1 MSRLPSLKA
10 VLRPWPV
17 NFIFCILLPLQSTIF
32 RCSRSRGKEGR
43 ILAGTA
49 FLLAF
54 RITVMVG
61 NSFIYSYW
69 CWKQIKFK
77 QGFKNDHSPSSSEQ
91 GGRLSLG
98 LGGRK
103 FTVSAL
109 QSASA
114 RPSSRPAPA
123 VAAASSRLTWR
134 KHPAP
139 PGGRGGGVTSSQTP
153 VRPWLRRS
161 PSWTSVHPAAV
172 SPRNKTL
179 PPHVCFSAFLAN
191 LMCFC
196 AQPRER
202 QPTGGWGSFWVR
214 ELSGGSSC
222 VTTPILDGNWQLNKF
237 SLIQRVPR
245 RARYVHS
252 SIEYIKYSGRK
263 MERRGKKK
271 KTLNNSMNHCFGW
284 KCGSRC
290 YVIVLWSLFYF
301 LKCLVDL

>member
-32 RCSRSRGKEGR
+32 RCLRSQGKEGR

-69 CWKQIKFK
+69 CWKQIDFK
-77 QGFKNDHSPSSSEQ
+77 QGFKNDRSPSSSEQ

-114 RPSSRPAPA
+114 QPSSRPAPA

-134 KHPAP
+134 RSPAP

-153 VRPWLRRS
+153 IQPWLRRS

-172 SPRNKTL
+172 SPRNTTR
-179 PPHVCFSAFLAN
+179 PPDVCFSAFFSKPDVSLCTA
-191 LMCFC
+191 
-196 AQPRER
+196 PRA
-202 QPTGGWGSFWVR
+202 PTNWRLGKLLGQGAFGRVFLCYDADTGR
-214 ELSGGSSC
+214 ELAVKQVQFDPESPETSK
-222 VTTPILDGNWQLNKF
+222 VRTQQHRI
-237 SLIQRVPR
+237 
-245 RARYVHS
+245 Y
-252 SIEYIKYSGRK
+252 
-263 MERRGKKK
+263 
-271 KTLNNSMNHCFGW
+271 
-284 KCGSRC
+284 
-290 YVIVLWSLFYF
+290 
-301 LKCLVDL
+301 